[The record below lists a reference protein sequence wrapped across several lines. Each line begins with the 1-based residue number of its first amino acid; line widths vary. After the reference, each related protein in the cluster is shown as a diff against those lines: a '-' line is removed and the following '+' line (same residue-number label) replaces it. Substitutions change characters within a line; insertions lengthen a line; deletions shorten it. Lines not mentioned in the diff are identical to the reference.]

1 MPATFSSATDRTAGP
16 SGLDPFGSLTAQWRH
31 GQGSQSVEKKAGFG
45 IGAFLLVAGFC
56 WIVFDNL
63 ALGLIF
69 GLIAGGTAA
78 ARAQAKDRQP

>member
-1 MPATFSSATDRTAGP
+1 M
-16 SGLDPFGSLTAQWRH
+16 Q
-31 GQGSQSVEKKAGFG
+31 KKLGFG
-45 IGAFLLVAGFC
+45 LGTLMLVAAFF

-78 ARAQAKDRQP
+78 KAVQAQ

>member
-1 MPATFSSATDRTAGP
+1 MPGTSSSAIVIGAGP
-16 SGLDPFGSLTAQWRH
+16 TGLDPLRSPTAQSRQ
-31 GQGSQSVEKKAGFG
+31 GQGSQQVDKKAEFVV
-45 IGAFLLVAGFC
+45 GAFLLVAGFV

-78 ARAQAKDRQP
+78 ARAQAKDREP

>member
-1 MPATFSSATDRTAGP
+1 M
-16 SGLDPFGSLTAQWRH
+16 
-31 GQGSQSVEKKAGFG
+31 EKKAGFG
-45 IGAFLLVAGFC
+45 VVAFLLVAGFF

-78 ARAQAKDRQP
+78 ARAQAQARPTSEE